1 MRTKDRSIG
10 YAWRLDS
17 RFLLRLVRLLACTA
31 RWTEDMTTPKY
42 IRASVCVVCM
52 KSCKKR
58 EGRERERIFQSPL
71 LYPQF
76 SHDRLSPPIGGG
88 EPAVSRPSV
97 APLISVTVF
106 GTTWGYFY
114 SRLPRLPF
122 PSLPFFHFVSR

>member
-17 RFLLRLVRLLACTA
+17 RFLLRLVRLLACAAWCGWGGRRRWLQRSTHA
-31 RWTEDMTTPKY
+31 RVFVWSAW
-42 IRASVCVVCM
+42 RAAKNV
-52 KSCKKR
+52 KGEK
-58 EGRERERIFQSPL
+58 IFQSPF

-97 APLISVTVF
+97 APSISVIVF

-114 SRLPRLPF
+114 SRLPAF
-122 PSLPFFHFVSR
+122 PSLTFFHFVRR